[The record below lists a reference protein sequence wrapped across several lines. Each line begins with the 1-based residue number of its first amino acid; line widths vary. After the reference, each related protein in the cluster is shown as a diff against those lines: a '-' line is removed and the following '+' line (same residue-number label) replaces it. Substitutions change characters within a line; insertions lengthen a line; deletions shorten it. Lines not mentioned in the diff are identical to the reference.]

1 MDSIKTV
8 LMNYAV
14 CALLGSVFEFIT
26 PEKNK
31 ELIRIIS
38 SIVLIAV
45 IIIPIASFDLFGTME
60 EIELEVE
67 ESEVYEDSIL
77 KTSKLIENELYKKIE
92 NILINKG
99 IDEYEINISTKTD
112 NETREIVLTGISVL
126 LGKEYENEIQRLK
139 EELNDEFYEV
149 LKIGVKEDE

>member
-14 CALLGSVFEFIT
+14 CILLGSVFEFIT

-45 IIIPIASFDLFGTME
+45 IIIPIASFDLFGAME
-60 EIELEVE
+60 EIELEIEEVE
-67 ESEVYEDSIL
+67 AYEDSIL
-77 KTSKLIENELYKKIE
+77 KTSKLIEKEVYKKIE
-92 NILINKG
+92 NILINRG

-112 NETREIVLTGISVL
+112 KETREIVLTGISVL
-126 LGKEYENEIQRLK
+126 LGEEYESEIQNLK

-149 LKIGVKEDE
+149 LKVGVKEDE